1 MFKSILPPNAT
12 RLEQAMEET
21 VARLSDIP
29 VPITRYIDPYQ
40 CPATLLPWLAWEL
53 SVDWWNENWPEARKR
68 AAIAASP
75 DIHMKKGTPSAIRK
89 AIESLGYTVRLFTGR
104 DEKLAPHAFRIEIGI
119 ASQGITEYLTREI
132 EQLIHASKNTRS
144 YLARLSLIGETYGAI
159 PVGLSVLSGL
169 ETTIY
174 PYIPEDLI
182 SHGNIIPAGALQD
195 ADRVS
200 VFPLS

>member
-1 MFKSILPPNAT
+1 MTLP
-12 RLEQAMEET
+12 
-21 VARLSDIP
+21 
-29 VPITRYIDPYQ
+29 
-40 CPATLLPWLAWEL
+40 CPATLLPWLAWKL
-53 SVDWWNENWPEARKR
+53 SVDWWNENWPETRKR

-89 AIESLGYTVRLFTGR
+89 AIESL
-104 DEKLAPHAFRIEIGI
+104 
-119 ASQGITEYLTREI
+119 
-132 EQLIHASKNTRS
+132 
-144 YLARLSLIGETYGAI
+144 LARLSLIGETYGAI

-174 PYIPEDLI
+174 LYMPEDLI